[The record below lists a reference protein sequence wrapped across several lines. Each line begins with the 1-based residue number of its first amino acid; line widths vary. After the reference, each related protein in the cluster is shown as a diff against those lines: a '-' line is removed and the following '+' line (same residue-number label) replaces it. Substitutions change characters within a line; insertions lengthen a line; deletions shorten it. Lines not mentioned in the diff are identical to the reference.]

1 MIHGTASDTEFAI
14 LETLKLML
22 MEMLKLSDDYDEVVK
37 ERIAAAEERAAAS
50 EERRAAAAERQA
62 IHALLER
69 ACSLLTKTSTSGS
82 FTLCQDGIPVHQEG
96 HDNTRLAAP
105 TAANKNSSQN
115 GISIQEENVKDSV
128 TTVKGEASS
137 NNIVES
143 ICRKTDE
150 SSGSTHSQVEDRN
163 CNVAAI
169 NHHDDN
175 LTVSDRDPS
184 IWQLLVDKQEAMQ
197 PASTHMP
204 ISINQEPACRH
215 TVNQP
220 SCDFVPPEGRT
231 TKVDLQCMVMDMLSP
246 PSAEISVQASSIL

>member
-1 MIHGTASDTEFAI
+1 MIHGTASDTEFTI
-14 LETLKLML
+14 LETLKIML
-22 MEMLKLSDDYDEVVK
+22 MEVLKLSDDYDEVVK

-62 IHALLER
+62 IHTLLDR

-82 FTLCQDGIPVHQEG
+82 FTLYQDGVPVHQEG
-96 HDNTRLAAP
+96 HENTFLAAP
-105 TAANKNSSQN
+105 TAVNKNCLQN
-115 GISIQEENVKDSV
+115 GISIQEENAKGSV
-128 TTVKGEASS
+128 VTVNDEASRS
-137 NNIVES
+137 NIVES

-150 SSGSTHSQVEDRN
+150 SSGSTHSQVEDKS
-163 CNVAAI
+163 CNIAAT

-175 LTVSDRDPS
+175 TISDRDPS

-204 ISINQEPACRH
+204 MSVKQEPACLH
-215 TVNQP
+215 TMNQP
-220 SCDFVPPEGRT
+220 SCDFHQPEART
-231 TKVDLQCMVMDMLSP
+231 TKVDLQCTVLDMLTP